1 MTNKYMK
8 RCSTKLVIKNNCLL
22 SDWSKLISYKIPGL
36 VRVRRERTGIQ
47 SQMPAMS
54 LKLLRGQNE
63 NRKFSFQYTY
73 TIIQL
78 LEF

>member
-8 RCSTKLVIKNNCLL
+8 RCATQLVIKNNCLL

-36 VRVRRERTGIQ
+36 VRVRRERKGIQ
-47 SQMPAMS
+47 SQMPAKS
-54 LKLLRGQNE
+54 PKLVRGQNE
-63 NRKFSFQYTY
+63 NRKFSFKYTC

>member
-8 RCSTKLVIKNNCLL
+8 RCSTQLVIKNNCLL

-36 VRVRRERTGIQ
+36 VRVRRERKGIQ
-47 SQMPAMS
+47 SKMPAMS